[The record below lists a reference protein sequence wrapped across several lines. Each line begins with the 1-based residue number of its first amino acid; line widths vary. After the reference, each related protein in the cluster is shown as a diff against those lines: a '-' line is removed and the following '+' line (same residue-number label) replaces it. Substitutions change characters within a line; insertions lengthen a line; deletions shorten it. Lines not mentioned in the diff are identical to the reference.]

1 MKAPLR
7 AYLLLLVVALVIPLI
22 GMLGFNVLRDAEE
35 LLQQARAAQR
45 PLSASIAADVSRKIS
60 SAHETLR
67 LIAERPR
74 VQAMDRAQ
82 CDSVLTDLHTLTP
95 EYSNIV
101 YTDRLGN
108 TLCSAV
114 PLPGGRGVNVGATD
128 WFRTTMAEQRF
139 NVGRPHLG
147 PITGKW
153 VSVLSMPVRDPG
165 GEVVGAVH
173 LPLDLRNFRP
183 GLAARDLPPDSRYGI
198 ISIDGTLIWRN
209 EDPGGLIGTRPDW
222 ATAGRINEM
231 RSGDFELTG
240 IDGVARYYS
249 TTPIP
254 ETDWV
259 AYYGV
264 PSTPITEHAQ
274 RNAMASAALGM
285 LIILGLALFALA
297 LARRI
302 ERPIGSLTQAV
313 HHFSQGRQGA
323 LAEPSGPR
331 ELVDLALGFNA
342 MVADRLR
349 IEAELDAQ
357 RRQLQAAKDR
367 LDLAMQIAQ
376 MGMWSWDLPTRLVH
390 SDEILAHIFGH
401 APQDLA
407 QVPVDTWRLWT
418 HPDDLQALD
427 RALRACMKGETEQF
441 EVAQRIRHKDG
452 HWIWGLW
459 RGRVTGR
466 DAQGRVL
473 TMVGSFHDV
482 TERMQS
488 HEKLRLAASVFT
500 HAREGIMITDPR
512 GTIIDVNDT
521 FTQITGYPREEA
533 IGNNPRML
541 QSGLQSPDFYAG
553 LWRTLTAQGHWTG
566 EMWNRRK
573 DGSLFAEIITISAV
587 HSASGEVQHY
597 VSLFT
602 DITEIKENER
612 QLELVAH
619 YDALTGLPN
628 RVLLADRLQ
637 QSMLR
642 CQRTGQSL
650 AVAFLDLDGFKSV
663 NDHHGH
669 ERGDELLVALA
680 QRLKGALR
688 DGDTLS
694 RIGGDEFVAVLV
706 DLEHARDCE
715 PVLARMLH
723 AAADPMP
730 VGDAL
735 LQVSASIGVTVYPAD
750 AVAPDLLIRHADQA
764 MYQAKQTGKN
774 RYHLFDVAHD
784 TAVKTQREEIDRLRK
799 ALARGEFVLHYQPKV
814 NMRTG
819 VVIGV
824 EALIRWQHP
833 ERGLLSPACFLPSLA
848 GHSISIEVGEWVLAT
863 ALRQMA
869 QWRTEGLDLSVS
881 VNIDALQLQTE
892 GFVQRLAE
900 LLAAQPDVRP
910 DHLELEI
917 LETSALEDIAHVSD
931 IMHRCQALGV
941 RFALDDFGTGY
952 SSLTYLKRL
961 NAEVIKIDQSFVR
974 DMQSDPDDLAIV
986 KGVIGLAA
994 AFHRE
999 VIAEGVET
1007 IEHGSLLIP
1016 LGCDNAQGYGIA
1028 RPMPAHQVPEW
1039 VACWRPD
1046 VRWQQR
1052 DRARL

>member
-7 AYLLLLVVALVIPLI
+7 AYLLLLVVALVVPLI
-22 GMLGFNVLRDAEE
+22 GTLGFNVLRDADYT
-35 LLQQARAAQR
+35 LKQARAAQR
-45 PLSASIAADVSRKIS
+45 PLAASIAADVSRKIAS
-60 SAHETLR
+60 THETLR

-74 VQAMDRAQ
+74 VQAMDPQQ
-82 CDSVLTDLHTLTP
+82 CDSVLVDLHTLTP

-101 YTDRLGN
+101 YTDRVGN

-114 PLPGGRGVNVGATD
+114 PLPANRPVNVGGTD
-128 WFRTTMAEQRF
+128 WFQKVMAEQRF
-139 NVGRPHLG
+139 SVGRPHIG

-153 VSVLSMPVRDPG
+153 VSVLSMPVRDPND
-165 GEVVGAVH
+165 EVVGAIH
-173 LPLDLRNFRP
+173 LPLNLRAFRP
-183 GLAARDLPPDSRYGI
+183 GLAAQELPPDSRYGI
-198 ISIDGTLIWRN
+198 ISNDGTLIWRN
-209 EDPGGLIGTRPDW
+209 DDPGKLIGTRPDW
-222 ATAGRINEM
+222 ATATKIAEIRH
-231 RSGDFELTG
+231 GDFELTG
-240 IDGVARYYS
+240 ADGIARYFA

-259 AYYGV
+259 AFFGV
-264 PSTPITEHAQ
+264 PSAPIAEHT
-274 RNAMASAALGM
+274 RNKAIANTAMGL
-285 LIILGLALFALA
+285 LIILGVALFALA

-302 ERPIGSLTQAV
+302 ERPIGSLTRAV
-313 HHFSQGRQGA
+313 HSFSQGGESV
-323 LAEPSGPR
+323 LAEPSGPN
-331 ELVDLALGFNA
+331 ELVELSTGFNT

-349 IEAELDAQ
+349 VEAVLEAQ
-357 RRQLQAAKDR
+357 RRQLQEAKDR
-367 LDLAMQIAQ
+367 LNLAMQIAQ
-376 MGMWSWDLPTRLVH
+376 MGLWSWDLRSGLVH
-390 SDEILAHIFGH
+390 SDEVLARIFGH
-401 APQDLA
+401 TPQALA
-407 QVPVDTWRLWT
+407 QVPIATWREWT
-418 HPDDLQALD
+418 HRDDLHALD
-427 RALRACMKGETEQF
+427 MALRACLKGATEQF
-441 EVAQRIRHKDG
+441 EATQRIRHKNG
-452 HWIWGLW
+452 QWIWGLW
-459 RGRVTGR
+459 RGRVTER
-466 DAQGRVL
+466 SADGRVMSM
-473 TMVGSFHDV
+473 TGSFHDI

-488 HEKLRLAASVFT
+488 HDQLKLAASVFT

-521 FTQITGYPREEA
+521 FTHITGYTRDEA
-533 IGNNPRML
+533 LGSNPRML
-541 QSGLQSPDFYAG
+541 QSGRQSPDFYAT

-612 QLELVAH
+612 QLEHVAH

-650 AVAFLDLDGFKSV
+650 AVAFLDLDGFKVV

-669 ERGDELLVALA
+669 ERGDQLLVALA
-680 QRLKGALR
+680 QRLKATLR

-706 DLEHARDCE
+706 DLEHAQDCE

-723 AAADPMP
+723 AAAEPMK

-735 LQVSASIGVTVYPAD
+735 LQVSASIGVTLYPAD
-750 AVAPDLLIRHADQA
+750 GVEPDLLIRHADQA
-764 MYQAKQTGKN
+764 MYQAKQAGKN
-774 RYHLFDVAHD
+774 RFHLFDIAHD
-784 TAVKTQREEIDRLRK
+784 TAVKTQREEVDRLRK
-799 ALARGEFVLHYQPKV
+799 ALARSEFVLYYQPKV
-814 NMRTG
+814 NMRSG
-819 VVIGV
+819 VVIGA

-833 ERGLLSPACFLPSLA
+833 ERGLLPPAAFLPAMA
-848 GHSISIEVGEWVLAT
+848 GHAISIEVGEWVLAS
-863 ALRQMA
+863 ALRQVSHWQA
-869 QWRTEGLDLSVS
+869 QGLYLSVS

-910 DHLELEI
+910 DRLELEI

-986 KGVIGLAA
+986 KGVIGLAD

-1007 IEHGSLLIP
+1007 IDHGSLLIP
-1016 LGCDNAQGYGIA
+1016 LGCELAQGYGIA
-1028 RPMPAHQVPEW
+1028 RPMPASQIAGWVREW
-1039 VACWRPD
+1039 KPD
-1046 VRWQQR
+1046 TSWTENDIRI
-1052 DRARL
+1052 

>member
-22 GMLGFNVLRDAEE
+22 GTLGYNVLRDAEDT
-35 LLQQARAAQR
+35 LAQARAAQR
-45 PLSASIAADVSRKIS
+45 PLAASIAADLSRKIAS
-60 SAHETLR
+60 THETLR

-74 VQAMDRAQ
+74 VQAMDPLQ
-82 CDSVLTDLHTLTP
+82 CDSVLADLHTLTP

-101 YTDRLGN
+101 YTDRVGN

-114 PLPGGRGVNVGATD
+114 PLPANRPVNVGGTD
-128 WFRTTMAEQRF
+128 WFQKVMAEQRF
-139 NVGRPHLG
+139 SVGRPHIG

-153 VSVLSMPVRDPG
+153 VSVLSMPVREPG

-173 LPLDLRNFRP
+173 LPLNLRAFRP
-183 GLAARDLPPDSRYGI
+183 SLGSRELPPDSRYGI
-198 ISIDGTLIWRN
+198 IGIDGTLIWRN

-222 ATAGRINEM
+222 ATASKIAEM
-231 RSGDFELTG
+231 RSGDFELAG
-240 IDGVARYYS
+240 IDGIARYYS

-259 AYYGV
+259 AFFGV
-264 PSTPITEHAQ
+264 PSAPIAEHTRSRALT
-274 RNAMASAALGM
+274 NAALGM
-285 LIILGLALFALA
+285 FIILGLVLFALA

-302 ERPIGSLTQAV
+302 ERPIGSLRQAV
-313 HHFSQGRQGA
+313 QEFSQGGQGV
-323 LAEPSGPR
+323 LAEPSGPV
-331 ELVDLALGFNA
+331 ELVELATGFNT

-357 RRQLQAAKDR
+357 RRELQAAKDR
-367 LDLAMQIAQ
+367 IDQAMLIAQ
-376 MGMWSWDLPTRLVH
+376 MGMWRWDLPTQTVH
-390 SDEILAHIFGH
+390 SDEILARIFGYT
-401 APQDLA
+401 PDEMA
-407 QVPVDTWRLWT
+407 QLPVDTWRHRT
-418 HPDDLQALD
+418 HPDDLRTLD
-427 RALRACMKGETEQF
+427 RSLRICLKGVTEQF
-441 EVAQRIRHKDG
+441 EAAQRIRHKDG
-452 HWIWGLW
+452 RWIWGLW
-459 RGRVTGR
+459 RGRVTER
-466 DAQGRVL
+466 DARGRAL

-488 HEKLRLAASVFT
+488 HEKLQLAASVFT

-521 FTQITGYPREEA
+521 FTQITGYTREEA
-533 IGNNPRML
+533 LGNNPRML
-541 QSGLQSPDFYAG
+541 QSGRQSPEFYAA

-612 QLELVAH
+612 QLEHVAH

-680 QRLKGALR
+680 HRLKTALR

-706 DLEHARDCE
+706 DLEHAQDCE
-715 PVLARMLH
+715 PVLERMLH
-723 AAADPMP
+723 AAADPMH

-735 LQVSASIGVTVYPAD
+735 LQVSASIGVTLYPTD
-750 AVAPDLLIRHADQA
+750 GVEPDLLIRHADQA
-764 MYQAKQTGKN
+764 MYLAKQAGKN

-784 TAVKTQREEIDRLRK
+784 TAVKTQREEIDRIRK
-799 ALARGEFVLHYQPKV
+799 ALAREEFVLHYQPKV

-819 VVIGV
+819 VVLGA

-833 ERGLLSPACFLPSLA
+833 ERGLLSPASFLPAMA
-848 GHSISIEVGEWVLAT
+848 GHAISIEVGEWVLAT

-869 QWRTEGLDLSVS
+869 QWRTEGLDLAVS

-892 GFVQRLAE
+892 GFVKRLAE

-910 DHLELEI
+910 DRLELEI

-986 KGVIGLAA
+986 RGVIGLAD
-994 AFHRE
+994 AFRRE

-1007 IEHGSLLIP
+1007 IAHGSLLIP
-1016 LGCDNAQGYGIA
+1016 LGCEQAQGYGIA
-1028 RPMPAHQVPEW
+1028 RPMPASELPGW
-1039 VACWRPD
+1039 VRHWKPD
-1046 VRWQQR
+1046 ATWTGYGIQI
-1052 DRARL
+1052 